1 MKRFVSRLKP
11 LLRLR
16 QQQEKLAALQLAE
29 AARQAD
35 LARLQLQRKQALQQ
49 QATAA
54 IGTLLR
60 EEPTGGTLR
69 SGQQNSQWHRQ
80 RVVEQTEQTQ
90 VVENAFARAG
100 QLRTAAWKDLK
111 VAEEATQRERAQYEL
126 QQRQQQL
133 ADIVDRAS
141 HHYGTVTTQNATSH
155 TTDTRPLCDSDP
167 LRSDST
173 SESES

>member
-54 IGTLLR
+54 VGALLR
-60 EEPTGGTLR
+60 EAPTGGTLH
-69 SGQQNSQWHRQ
+69 SGRQYSQWHRLQ
-80 RVVEQTEQTQ
+80 VAQQTQ
-90 VVENAFARAG
+90 QTQAVERAYVQAG
-100 QLRTAAWKDLK
+100 QQRTAAWKDLR
-111 VAEEATQRERAQYEL
+111 VAEEATQRERSEYEL

-141 HHYGTVTTQNATSH
+141 HHNTAVTQQDAARH
-155 TTDTRPLCDSDP
+155 TTDTRPHCASDQR
-167 LRSDST
+167 RSDCT

>member
-35 LARLQLQRKQALQQ
+35 QARLQLQRKQALQQ

-54 IGTLLR
+54 VGALLR
-60 EEPTGGTLR
+60 EEPTGSTLR
-69 SGQQNSQWHRQ
+69 SGQQNSQWHRLQ
-80 RVVEQTEQTQ
+80 VALQTQ
-90 VVENAFARAG
+90 QTQAVESAFVRAG
-100 QLRTAAWKDLK
+100 QQRTSAWKDLR
-111 VAEEATQRERAQYEL
+111 VAEEATQRERAEYEL

-141 HHYGTVTTQNATSH
+141 HDNTTATQQDAVSQ
-155 TTDTRPLCDSDP
+155 TTDTRPPCASDHR
-167 LRSDST
+167 RSDS
-173 SESES
+173 SPESES